1 MIPPLPRPPAR
12 RGTPTL
18 ETDATYLPLPASVKP
33 NKKATYCVN
42 WSGWGPCAC
51 GARIGTIG
59 YHLPETQRGGAVAC
73 YHCAKDAIHAE

>member
-1 MIPPLPRPPAR
+1 MTPPLPRPPAR

-18 ETDATYLPLPASVKP
+18 ETDATSLPLPASAKP

-42 WSGWGPCAC
+42 WSGWGICAC

-59 YHLPETQRGGAVAC
+59 YHLPKTQHGGAVAC